1 MQQNE
6 RIKKL
11 ITKIKKGDKK
21 AFNELYKLTS
31 GQTYFFILK
40 IVQNEQDA
48 EDILQESYI
57 KMLEKIDGI
66 DPERNFT
73 SWFYQIAINKSKDLL
88 RRKNKVFF
96 ESIDNEEYDYI
107 LEENTEFHPEEKV
120 DKDELC
126 TQVMT
131 AIDELTAEKR
141 ACVIMKYYAQL
152 SVNEIAEILNVPIGT
167 VKHRLFSA
175 RNDIKT
181 SFEKLGKA
189 ALYTVAPIGIIVWAL
204 NRSSLTV
211 CAAFSAS
218 SASAAVLTSIG
229 NSISTA
235 SSSVAAA
242 STGVAAKFATMSV
255 AQKIVV
261 STVAAT
267 LVSGSTIG
275 TVSVIKNVVQQ
286 EQTTQSFTEY
296 VTTSEHFS
304 ENIFYSEVTSEETSD
319 ETTTPIP
326 ALNIID
332 SITNNNT
339 NSANISTNS
348 ATSATVP
355 PTTQSPTT
363 VQLLTTAVTTIAP
376 TTTAPSTQKPSEM
389 TATDSQ
395 TSETTTQSPSTQTPT
410 ETTATE
416 PQTTEKVT
424 QAPATL
430 VIDILDFDD
439 NVVDTLSINVDAGT
453 ALTWD
458 YLITLVSQNG
468 YEAMAGIY
476 GDGIDTTAEEGKTYI
491 FEALL

>member
-11 ITKIKKGDKK
+11 IRKIKKGDKK
-21 AFNELYKLTS
+21 AFNELYKFTS

-57 KMLEKIDGI
+57 KMLEKIDEI
-66 DPERNFT
+66 DPDRNFT

-96 ESIDNEEYDYI
+96 ESIDNEEYDYA
-107 LEENTEFHPEEKV
+107 LEESPEFYPEEKV

-141 ACVIMKYYAQL
+141 ACVIMKYYAQMN
-152 SVNEIAEILNVPIGT
+152 VNEIAEILNVPIGT

-175 RNDIKT
+175 RKDIKS

-189 ALYTVAPIGIIVWAL
+189 ALYTAAPIGIVVWAL

-218 SASAAVLTSIG
+218 TTSAAVLTSIG
-229 NSISTA
+229 NSISIA
-235 SSSVAAA
+235 SSSVAAT
-242 STGVAAKFATMSV
+242 STGVAAKVATMSV
-255 AQKIVV
+255 VQKIVAGTV
-261 STVAAT
+261 AVTIVGGSTV
-267 LVSGSTIG
+267 G
-275 TVSVIKNVVQQ
+275 TVTVIKNAVQQ
-286 EQTTQSFTEY
+286 NKPANVYTEY
-296 VTTSEHFS
+296 VTTAPINADNTS
-304 ENIFYSEVTSEETSD
+304 YSELPFTEG
-319 ETTTPIP
+319 TTFSHTQIP
-326 ALNIID
+326 AIAATDL
-332 SITNNNT
+332 STQ
-339 NSANISTNS
+339 ISTNPTKTPAHS
-348 ATSATVP
+348 IASTSA
-355 PTTQSPTT
+355 PTTENPYSTTKPVTTAATTTSPTT
-363 VQLLTTAVTTIAP
+363 TKTTTTTTKPPTTAVTT
-376 TTTAPSTQKPSEM
+376 
-389 TATDSQ
+389 
-395 TSETTTQSPSTQTPT
+395 T
-410 ETTATE
+410 EK
-416 PQTTEKVT
+416 QTTESQPATTEKAM

-430 VIDILDFDD
+430 IINVLDYED
-439 NVVDTLSINVDAGT
+439 NVVDTLTLNVDAGT

-458 YLITLVSQNG
+458 YLITLVSRNG

-476 GDGIDTTAEEGKTYI
+476 GDGIDTAAQEGKTYT